1 MDETQLKKILQSRE
15 ASPDENA
22 RKAAVN
28 LALAEYDA
36 ARAQRNNISQG
47 SSFWARLT
55 GRSNKQRREPMNRK
69 LVYGGMAT
77 AMVVVM
83 AAAVSV
89 QTMPQVGREIG
100 RIMGMAATV
109 GAGANVTAASM
120 NAVQFSV
127 GSASD
132 SSGDSEVRA
141 RKVQTESRAEAE
153 SSVVAPAVP
162 MAEQNSAAADM
173 QARPANEETIYSYDK
188 PFVPGGKESVV
199 ASAPAK
205 MEAKRMMAP
214 PPAGLA
220 GAAPAEMASSMV
232 MPYPQPMPDEGS
244 PYYQDTGRDQFEAV
258 KINAVKQVSAE
269 PVSTF
274 SIDTDTAS
282 YSVARRMINNGQLP
296 PADAVRIEE
305 MVNYFDYDY
314 ALPADRAQPF
324 MPVVTVMD
332 SPWGAG
338 RKLMHVAIKGYDI
351 DKAVQPRSNLV
362 FLIDV
367 SGSMNS
373 PDKLPLLKS
382 SMKMLLG
389 TLKPDDTVAIVTYA
403 GNAGTV
409 IESTKVSERAKI
421 EAAIDNLTPGGGT
434 AGAAGIEQAYRL
446 AEANLDKDGV
456 NRVILATDGDFNIGA
471 SGPDELKKIIEEKR
485 KSGVFLSVL
494 GFGLGNLN
502 DHMMQ
507 ALAQNGNG
515 TAAYIDNLNEAR
527 KVLVEEASSTLFPIA
542 KDVKIQVEFN
552 PATVAEYRLIGY
564 ETRALAQEDFNNDAV
579 DAGEIGAGH
588 EVTAIYEIT
597 PVGGPVLVDA
607 SRYAAKPEPAKVED
621 AATFGNEYAFLKLRY
636 KLPNEDV
643 SKLLTTPVTTA
654 NETATPNTEVKWAVA
669 VAAFGQLLKGG
680 QYMTGFG
687 YDDVLTLAQEAKG
700 ADADG
705 YRAEFIN
712 MVKLADT
719 IAP

>member
-1 MDETQLKKILQSRE
+1 MDDSKLKQILQSRE
-15 ASPDENA
+15 TAPDENA
-22 RKAAVN
+22 RKTAVN

-55 GRSNKQRREPMNRK
+55 GRSNKNERREPMNRK

-83 AAAVSV
+83 AAGASWQAM
-89 QTMPQVGREIG
+89 QT
-100 RIMGMAATV
+100 TV
-109 GAGANVTAASM
+109 GQGASVLMEAPGESDITQNYEEAVKEFNVADVERALKAQDSGLPVPAGVERGR
-120 NAVQFSV
+120 V
-127 GSASD
+127 GL
-132 SSGDSEVRA
+132 
-141 RKVQTESRAEAE
+141 EAE
-153 SSVVAPAVP
+153 
-162 MAEQNSAAADM
+162 
-173 QARPANEETIYSYDK
+173 
-188 PFVPGGKESVV
+188 
-199 ASAPAK
+199 APAK
-205 MEAKRMMAP
+205 MAAAP
-214 PPAGLA
+214 VARAEQRAMSA
-220 GAAPAEMASSMV
+220 GAAPMEMAMIA
-232 MPYPQPMPDEGS
+232 PYPQPDDVS
-244 PYYQDTGRDQFEAV
+244 PYYQDEGRDKFESV

-282 YSVARRMINNGQLP
+282 YSMTRRMINNGQLP
-296 PADAVRIEE
+296 PADAVRVEE

-314 ALPADRAQPF
+314 AVPSDKAQPF
-324 MPVVTVMD
+324 MPAMTVMD
-332 SPWGAG
+332 SPWGTG

-351 DKAVQPRSNLV
+351 DKSVQPRSNLV

-409 IESTKVSERAKI
+409 IEPTKVSERAKI
-421 EAAIDNLTPGGGT
+421 EAAIDNLMPGGGT
-434 AGAAGIEQAYRL
+434 AGAAGIEQAYKL
-446 AEANLDKDGV
+446 AESSFDKDGV

-471 SGPDELKKIIEEKR
+471 SSPDALKTMIEQKR
-485 KSGVFLSVL
+485 KGGVFLSVL

-507 ALAQNGNG
+507 TLAQNGNG

-564 ETRALAQEDFNNDAV
+564 ETRALAREDFNNDAV

-597 PVGGPVLVDA
+597 PVGGPVLVDE
-607 SRYAAKPEPAKVED
+607 SRYAAKPEAAKIED
-621 AATFGNEYAFLKLRY
+621 AASFGDEYAFVKLRY

-643 SKLLTTPVTTA
+643 SKLLSTPVTKA
-654 NETATPNTEVKWAVA
+654 NESAVISDDVKWAVA
-669 VAAFGQLLKGG
+669 VAGYAQLLKGG
-680 QYMTGFG
+680 QYMAGFG
-687 YDDVLTLAQEAKG
+687 YTDVLKLAQEAKG

-712 MVKLADT
+712 MVKLTETLAK
-719 IAP
+719 